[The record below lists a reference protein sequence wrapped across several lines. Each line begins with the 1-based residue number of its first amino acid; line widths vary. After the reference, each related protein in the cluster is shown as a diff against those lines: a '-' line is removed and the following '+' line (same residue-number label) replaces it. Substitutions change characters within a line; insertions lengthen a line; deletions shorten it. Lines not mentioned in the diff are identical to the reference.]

1 MMKRTSFL
9 VLVLEGPVGLQRII
23 QLQFLLY
30 QWLDYCDAEWFALE
44 RSQDHSVLFETAPNY
59 CILDSFVD
67 PMTMRVIPFL

>member
-44 RSQDHSVLFETAPNY
+44 RSQDPSVLFETALKY
-59 CILDSFVD
+59 CISDSC
-67 PMTMRVIPFL
+67 